1 MSTVNCH
8 EARALLMAY
17 LDSELDAV
25 TIVSLREHL
34 DVCSSCGERFEQE
47 ERLER
52 ALNKLLAHGK
62 MPDDVHGRLN
72 QSLVIVAAEVERD
85 LDSSSRDGA
94 AEIAVADSARA
105 AAGVPAGPALAS
117 LQDKRRTDTSFGA
130 STNRWMLLAAAAV
143 VLLSAMLYVA
153 DDGVDRDEAPA
164 YLGSFVSAWESAAEQ
179 TAPPQVQGVPAVRG
193 LLDKHAFAAFQFP
206 QSGRVHDHAVKLLG
220 AREESFDG
228 VRAVNLLYDCCGALT
243 SVFVLPTQAL
253 DALPDGLEAL
263 KVPGSGDGADLEI
276 DGVHT
281 YTVVRDGLLI
291 GVVSRHA
298 SGLAGQWASSS

>member
-34 DVCSSCGERFEQE
+34 DSCTACGQRFEQE

-52 ALNKLLAHGK
+52 ALGALLVEGE
-62 MPDDVHGRLN
+62 MPADVQGRLN
-72 QSLVIVAAEVERD
+72 QSLALVAAEE
-85 LDSSSRDGA
+85 
-94 AEIAVADSARA
+94 EADQEQDQEHARST
-105 AAGVPAGPALAS
+105 AGPAP
-117 LQDKRRTDTSFGA
+117 DDSFG
-130 STNRWMLLAAAAV
+130 SSPNRWMLLAAAAV
-143 VLLSAMLYVA
+143 VLVSAMLYVA
-153 DDGVDRDEAPA
+153 DDGVGRDEAPA
-164 YLGSFVSAWESAAEQ
+164 YLGRFVSAWESAAE
-179 TAPPQVQGVPAVRG
+179 TNARPQVQGGDAVRG
-193 LLDKHAFAAFQFP
+193 LLDKHAFAAFRFP
-206 QSGRVHDHAVKLLG
+206 QSGRVNDHAVKLLG

-228 VRAVNLLYDCCGALT
+228 VRAVNVLYDCCGALT

-253 DALPDGLEAL
+253 DALPDGLDAL
-263 KVPGSGDGADLEI
+263 ENVGESDGTSLQI

-281 YTVVRDGLLI
+281 RTVVRDGLLI

-298 SGLAGQWASSS
+298 SGLAVQWASSS